1 MAWRA
6 PLILTITSQTPPP
19 LNSSGVVLMSYQISM
34 SLPFQV
40 SRAEFKLSTIQ
51 FPLPI
56 RITSIRSKFCLI
68 FTRNFAI
75 LSIEGGGCYADHS
88 SHFRFA

>member
-1 MAWRA
+1 MAWSA
-6 PLILTITSQTPPP
+6 PLILTITFQTPPP
-19 LNSSGVVLMSYQISM
+19 LNSSGVVLMSYQISV

-56 RITSIRSKFCLI
+56 LITSIHSKFYLI
-68 FTRNFAI
+68 FTHNFAI
-75 LSIEGGGCYADHS
+75 L
-88 SHFRFA
+88 FL